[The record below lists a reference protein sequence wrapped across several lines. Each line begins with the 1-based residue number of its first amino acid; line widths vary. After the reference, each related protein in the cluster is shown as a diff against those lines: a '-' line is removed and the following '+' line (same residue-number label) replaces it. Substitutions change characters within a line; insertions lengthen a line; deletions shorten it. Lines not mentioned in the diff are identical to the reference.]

1 MQRVPHLNT
10 MREIINE
17 RQAQI
22 LAVLES
28 RVDARHDD
36 LRTLT
41 GLKDQSYFRPM
52 TDLRERKLVDETQA
66 GIKPVLRFSINATGR
81 KALIDYEAHQ
91 RDIAR
96 GAATSAKI
104 NVMHKDYPTYQPK
117 PMLCHRLGEFA

>member
-1 MQRVPHLNT
+1 
-10 MREIINE
+10 MREIINDK
-17 RQAQI
+17 QALI

-52 TDLRERKLVDETQA
+52 TDLRERHLVDETQA

-81 KALIDYEAHQ
+81 KALVDYESHQ

-96 GAATSAKI
+96 GTATSAKI
-104 NVMHKDYPTYQPK
+104 NVMHKDYPTYKPK
-117 PMLCHRLGEFA
+117 PMVCPRLGVFA

>member
-1 MQRVPHLNT
+1 

-17 RQAQI
+17 RQALI
-22 LAVLES
+22 LAALES

-52 TDLRERKLVDETQA
+52 TDLRERQLVDETQA
-66 GIKPVLRFSINATGR
+66 GSKHVLRFSMNDKGR

-96 GAATSAKI
+96 GTATSAKI